1 VSWQDALIAV
11 GNFLMAAALIPSIRS
26 RDEKPPLASSVPTAM
41 FLTSFG
47 VAFLTLGLW
56 LAMAGVWS
64 GAVCWWILA
73 WQRRRVG

>member
-1 VSWQDALIAV
+1 VSWQDALIAI

-26 RDEKPPLASSVPTAM
+26 HNEKPPLLTSVSTAA

-47 VAFLTLGLW
+47 VAFVTLGLW

-64 GAVCWWILA
+64 GAVAWWILA
-73 WQRRRVG
+73 WQRRTS